1 MTRATSASRGST
13 AARADSESAVA
24 WVPRD
29 SSGDCSEREFGALGC
44 FVCVCVFLWASGV
57 WGSEREFGALGCFV
71 CVLFFYGLQGF
82 GVRRGSLGL

>member
-44 FVCVCVFLWASGV
+44 FVCV
-57 WGSEREFGALGCFV
+57 
-71 CVLFFYGLQGF
+71 FFMGF
-82 GVRRGSLGL
+82 RGLGL